1 MDNIKV
7 LKNTEHNGVE
17 VYFNDR
23 PNANIITELKNHFF
37 KWHTAK
43 KCWYAR
49 ATEQAQK
56 FIETLTNT
64 KIDITASEKTC
75 KQEPKGQQ
83 NTLQLKT
90 IRIATEEE
98 RKQIAK
104 EQWQDEKMQQ
114 YLLNTYEY
122 YFTQDGYILE
132 FEKASKRAITKE
144 LYYDD
149 EYDAPQ
155 VNLFNFM
162 QENKHNGLV
171 NAIEQA
177 KKNLT
182 IENVYFCLTSNHI
195 KCEKQCFIYILDGWE
210 LEDKKHFY
218 KIFRNLTQDEK
229 IDYLAI
235 MEHIQAQYNERL
247 EKYFKKYGNKITTH
261 GYWANR

>member
-1 MDNIKV
+1 MKILENTAKNGIEIYFESIPKKEILNK
-7 LKNTEHNGVE
+7 LKEN
-17 VYFNDR
+17 
-23 PNANIITELKNHFF
+23 LF
-37 KWHTAK
+37 KWHAIK

-49 ATEQAQK
+49 ATEKARELATSLQDEKAEQV
-56 FIETLTNT
+56 
-64 KIDITASEKTC
+64 TATAENLQQPRK
-75 KQEPKGQQ
+75 QQ

-90 IRIATEEE
+90 LRTATEEE
-98 RKQIAK
+98 RIQIAK

-114 YLLNTYEY
+114 YLLNTYDY

-171 NAIEQA
+171 NAIEQT

-182 IENVYFCLTSNHI
+182 IDFSTSS
-195 KCEKQCFIYILDGWE
+195 K
-210 LEDKKHFY
+210 
-218 KIFRNLTQDEK
+218 
-229 IDYLAI
+229 
-235 MEHIQAQYNERL
+235 
-247 EKYFKKYGNKITTH
+247 
-261 GYWANR
+261 

>member
-1 MDNIKV
+1 MVKI
-7 LKNTEHNGVE
+7 LENTEKKGIE
-17 VYFNDR
+17 IYFESIPKR
-23 PNANIITELKNHFF
+23 EIINKLKENFF

-49 ATEQAQK
+49 ATENARKLAESLQDEKA
-56 FIETLTNT
+56 EEV
-64 KIDITASEKTC
+64 TATAENL
-75 KQEPKGQQ
+75 QQPKKQQ

-90 IRIATEEE
+90 LRTATEEE
-98 RKQIAK
+98 RIQIAK

-144 LYYDD
+144 LYYND

-182 IENVYFCLTSNHI
+182 IENVYFCLVSNHI
-195 KCEKQCFIYILDGWE
+195 KCEKQCFIYILDSWE
-210 LEDKKHFY
+210 IEDKKHFY

-229 IDYLAI
+229 MDYLTI
-235 MEHIQAQYNERL
+235 MEHIQAQYDERL
-247 EKYFKKYGNKITTH
+247 KKYFKKYGNKITTH